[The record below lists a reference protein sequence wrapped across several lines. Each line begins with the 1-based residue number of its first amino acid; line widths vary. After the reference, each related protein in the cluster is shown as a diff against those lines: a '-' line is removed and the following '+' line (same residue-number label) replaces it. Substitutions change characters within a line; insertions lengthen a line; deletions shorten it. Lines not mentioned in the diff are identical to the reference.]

1 MLTARQQQ
9 ILQLIVQLYG
19 QYEEPIGS
27 KTLLQKSLLDVSPAT
42 VRNDMLALERIGY
55 LKKAHSSSGRIP
67 SFDGYRYYVDCL
79 IEDQAEIQMA
89 KQDSEVIQ
97 SIFRDRH
104 FDAMQHAQL
113 AADILVS
120 LTGYTAVVLGESK
133 ERYRLS
139 EFRLIQLSE
148 SRIVAIV
155 LTDKGSV
162 ESELVDL
169 PRALSREDLGRLTQ
183 AINQEIV
190 GLSLQEAQQRLKL
203 TLPLLMQRLVGF
215 QVDFSSVITKLMRHL
230 KGRSYYVSGK
240 NNLFDSVEASDYKR
254 LFNLIDGSEEM
265 FQLLEA
271 KHGLAVELGLG
282 GLADVSLVT
291 SSYQYQAQQV
301 IIGLIGPATMPYQR
315 VLGLM
320 HHITQELAHY

>member
-67 SFDGYRYYVDCL
+67 SFDGYRYYVDQL
-79 IEDQAEIQMA
+79 IEDQADIQMA

-133 ERYRLS
+133 EQYHLS

-162 ESELVDL
+162 ESDLVDL
-169 PRALSREDLGRLTQ
+169 PRSLSREDLGRLTQ

-190 GLSLQEAQQRLKL
+190 GLSLLEAQQRLKL

-230 KGRSYYVSGK
+230 KGR
-240 NNLFDSVEASDYKR
+240 
-254 LFNLIDGSEEM
+254 LFNLIDGSAEM

-271 KHGLAVELGLG
+271 KQGLAVELGLG

-301 IIGLIGPATMPYQR
+301 IIGLVGPATMPYQR

-320 HHITQELAHY
+320 HHITHELAHY

>member
-42 VRNDMLALERIGY
+42 VLERIGY

-67 SFDGYRYYVDCL
+67 SFDGYRYYVDRL
-79 IEDQAEIQMA
+79 IEDQADIQMA

-133 ERYRLS
+133 EQYHLS

-162 ESELVDL
+162 ESDLVDL
-169 PRALSREDLGRLTQ
+169 PRSLSREDLGRLTQ

-190 GLSLQEAQQRLKL
+190 GLSLLEAQQRLKL

-215 QVDFSSVITKLMRHL
+215 QVDFSSVITKLMRHS

-240 NNLFDSVEASDYKR
+240 NNLFDSVEVSDYKR
-254 LFNLIDGSEEM
+254 LFNLIDGSAEM

-271 KHGLAVELGLG
+271 KQGLAVELGLG

-301 IIGLIGPATMPYQR
+301 IIGLVGPATMPYQR

-320 HHITQELAHY
+320 HHITHELAHY

>member
-1 MLTARQQQ
+1 M
-9 ILQLIVQLYG
+9 
-19 QYEEPIGS
+19 
-27 KTLLQKSLLDVSPAT
+27 
-42 VRNDMLALERIGY
+42 
-55 LKKAHSSSGRIP
+55 
-67 SFDGYRYYVDCL
+67 
-79 IEDQAEIQMA
+79 
-89 KQDSEVIQ
+89 
-97 SIFRDRH
+97 
-104 FDAMQHAQL
+104 
-113 AADILVS
+113 
-120 LTGYTAVVLGESK
+120 
-133 ERYRLS
+133 
-139 EFRLIQLSE
+139 
-148 SRIVAIV
+148 
-155 LTDKGSV
+155 
-162 ESELVDL
+162 
-169 PRALSREDLGRLTQ
+169 
-183 AINQEIV
+183 